1 MAELVQR
8 LVLCLGAVGLFAPA
22 MAQQTKPLLFEDTKS
37 IFQRV
42 LTTPGQYLY
51 DKPDGESVSPLWPLQ
66 PVYVYDRQDGWIQVG
81 RETNAAEGW
90 IEESSSAP
98 WIHNIVGAFTQRGND
113 RERQLIFSDETQ
125 MQALLD
131 DEAYLD
137 LAAEYREAA
146 ARGQQTPESG
156 VISIEPEDYV
166 EIKNEFYLMPITKF
180 KEKKVGPRRRS
191 LDALYLEVA
200 AVPLNNKVS
209 GRVDKKFR
217 TAVVFVIDTTRSMK
231 PFIPE
236 TLETVEQIVADLRSD
251 KDEDAMSFGLF
262 GFRDNPD
269 GRPGTEYR
277 VREFVPLDAEAPKDA
292 ILDSLAN
299 MKAME
304 QGTSTWGFP
313 EDSLAGVHRAL
324 DKSAWQTEKADFAA
338 RIIILITDAPGKEP
352 DDPNAESDH
361 TPSSI
366 RKFADEKGVSIST
379 LHLISRSGRD
389 YNEIAKEQYT
399 ELSGFKDVK
408 GTYYFPVEATDKDT
422 FRKRLRAVTTK
433 LVGSITDDP
442 DKFQNEDEEVDFSN
456 LGPAM
461 RLAFLGRQKGTTV
474 PPILRG
480 WTMNR
485 SIEQFRRQAI
495 EPMVMMTRNDLL
507 SMSEIMSGIVDKA
520 DEAARSG
527 NQSLFFEDVRNVV
540 TAVSADSARV
550 ANEDADTLG
559 GLIGEFLEYLPFV
572 TKRRLMQMTETKW
585 ANDPGMRIEV
595 KHELEGLLELY
606 QSVLSTPK
614 FWTELYEGQ
623 ESGENVFAMPLSS
636 LP

>member
-1 MAELVQR
+1 MAGLLQR
-8 LVLCLGAVGLFAPA
+8 IILGAGALCLYAPA
-22 MAQQTKPLLFEDTKS
+22 LAQETKPLRFEDTKS
-37 IFQRV
+37 IYQRV

-51 DKPDGESVSPLWPLQ
+51 DTPNGKQVSPLWPLQ
-66 PVYVYDRQDGWIQVG
+66 PVYVYARQDGWIQVG
-81 RETNAAEGW
+81 RETNAVEGW
-90 IEESSSAP
+90 IDESSTAP
-98 WIHNIVGAFTQRGND
+98 WIHNIVGAFTQRSND
-113 RERQLIFSDETQ
+113 RERQLIFSDEAQ

-146 ARGQQTPESG
+146 TQGQQTPESG
-156 VISIEPEDYV
+156 VISVEPEEYV
-166 EIKNEFYLMPITKF
+166 EIKNEFYLMPITRF
-180 KEKKVGPRRRS
+180 KEKKVGPRRRA

-200 AVPLNNKVS
+200 AIPLNKQVS
-209 GRVDKKFR
+209 DPVEKKIR

-231 PFIPE
+231 PFIPV
-236 TLETVEQIVADLRSD
+236 TLETVEQIVADLRAN

-277 VREFVPLDAEAPKDA
+277 VREFVPLDAEAPKEA
-292 ILDSLAN
+292 ILDGLTN

-304 QGTSTWGFP
+304 KGTSTWGFP
-313 EDSLAGVHRAL
+313 EDSLAGVQQAL

-361 TPSSI
+361 TPLSI

-379 LHLISRSGRD
+379 IHLLSRSGRD
-389 YNEIAKEQYT
+389 YNEVAKEQYS

-408 GTYYFPVEATDKDT
+408 GSYYFPVEASDKDT

-433 LVGSITDDP
+433 LVGSINQDP
-442 DKFQNEDEEVDFSN
+442 EKFQNDDDEVDFSN

-461 RLAFLGRQKGTTV
+461 RLAFLGRQKNTTV

-495 EPMVMMTRNDLL
+495 KAMVMMTRNDLL
-507 SMSEIMSGIVDKA
+507 SMAEIMSGIVEKA
-520 DEAARSG
+520 DDAARSG
-527 NQSLFFEDVRNVV
+527 NQSLFFKDVRNVV
-540 TAVSADSARV
+540 TAVSVDSGRV
-550 ANEDADTLG
+550 ANEDSDTLG

-623 ESGENVFAMPLSS
+623 EAGETVFAMPLSS